1 MKMNIEIDCTPEEA
15 RRFMGLPDVTKAN
28 EIYVDNVAQ
37 AMKGATN
44 LEQLETFAKQ
54 VAPMGQMGLKLFQ
67 NFMEGAANNAMKP
80 SSGPNK
86 KPKSE

>member
-1 MKMNIEIDCTPEEA
+1 MKMNIEINCTPEEA

-54 VAPMGQMGLKLFQ
+54 MAPMGQMGLKLFQ
-67 NFMEGAANNAMKP
+67 NFMEGAATSAVTGGKSSSKP
-80 SSGPNK
+80 RDS
-86 KPKSE
+86 

>member
-37 AMKGATN
+37 AMKGVTN
-44 LEQLETFAKQ
+44 LDQLESFAKQ
-54 VAPMGQMGLKLFQ
+54 VAPMGQMGLKMFQ
-67 NFMEGAANNAMKP
+67 TFMEGAAANSMHGT
-80 SSGPNK
+80 SK
-86 KPKSE
+86 KSKD